1 MKFYFIVSS
10 SRHRKGFYPN
20 CASDDGP
27 NQAYHVCMHSLL
39 VCKMKI
45 MAFELQ
51 DWKIGPTILTLCE
64 HLFVSFMIRGL
75 RKQAGKVT
83 TKIRLKEKLEV
94 IDGKPIAAAAE
105 AESVGQEQKGK
116 GKIIWRLG
124 IGRFILSGIIAY
136 LDGRLCRCIP
146 NPIARRIV
154 SGFLLTFL
162 DQNDQ

>member
-1 MKFYFIVSS
+1 
-10 SRHRKGFYPN
+10 
-20 CASDDGP
+20 
-27 NQAYHVCMHSLL
+27 
-39 VCKMKI
+39 
-45 MAFELQ
+45 
-51 DWKIGPTILTLCE
+51 
-64 HLFVSFMIRGL
+64 MIRGL

-94 IDGKPIAAAAE
+94 IDGKPIAAAA
-105 AESVGQEQKGK
+105 SVGQEQKGK
-116 GKIIWRLG
+116 GKVIWRLG
-124 IGRFILSGIIAY
+124 IGRFVLSGIIAY